1 MCEPVH
7 ISLKF
12 SVPEGIAV
20 GMPVTGR
27 PPGHRRVSVHAG
39 GGVLGGSAVPAAV
52 ELRWPSGQAAKVE
65 LQDFNLKRAR
75 GPDDR

>member
-12 SVPEGIAV
+12 SVPAGIAV

-39 GGVLGGSAVPAAV
+39 GGVLGGSAVQVCGVVEVAIGAV
-52 ELRWPSGQAAKVE
+52 G
-65 LQDFNLKRAR
+65 
-75 GPDDR
+75 